1 MNMALLC
8 RKGVSMGR
16 EQYELR
22 RLLLRVRHFVI
33 SALLLGAG
41 LFWAFSGRELPRE
54 EEMGLSREEHFESE
68 KGKEGTDRERMLLG
82 GRRGEA
88 SEPFDRK
95 AAEYHSS
102 KEKAERKTEGEGGSF
117 EEIKSEEN
125 PDGKR
130 EDPLPRGEADA
141 EKETARPSAES
152 AEPRGES
159 AKEKEREDSRV
170 NINTASLEEL
180 DTLPGIGKV
189 TAGLIIAYREKNGGF
204 ADPEELKNVKRIGD
218 KTYEKLKDRIRIR

>member
-1 MNMALLC
+1 
-8 RKGVSMGR
+8 
-16 EQYELR
+16 
-22 RLLLRVRHFVI
+22 
-33 SALLLGAG
+33 
-41 LFWAFSGRELPRE
+41 
-54 EEMGLSREEHFESE
+54 MGLSREEHFESE

-88 SEPFDRK
+88 SEPFERK
-95 AAEYHSS
+95 AAEYHST
-102 KEKAERKTEGEGGSF
+102 KEEAERKTEGEGGSF
-117 EEIKSEEN
+117 GEIKSEEN

-141 EKETARPSAES
+141 EKESARPSAES
-152 AEPRGES
+152 A
-159 AKEKEREDSRV
+159 KEKESEDSRV

>member
-33 SALLLGAG
+33 SALFLGAG
-41 LFWAFSGRELPRE
+41 LFFAFSGREALRE
-54 EEMGLSREEHFESE
+54 EGMGLSREEHFESE
-68 KGKEGTDRERMLLG
+68 KGKESSDRERMLLG

-88 SEPFDRK
+88 SEPFERR
-95 AAEYHSS
+95 AAEYHSP
-102 KEKAERKTEGEGGSF
+102 KEEAERKTEGEGGTF

-125 PDGKR
+125 PDGKA
-130 EDPLPRGEADA
+130 EDRLLRGDPDA

-152 AEPRGES
+152 AEPCGES
-159 AKEKEREDSRV
+159 TKEKESEDSRV